1 MEQSNERLEKLIN
14 FFSKT
19 GKTAT
24 DFIPDEETYKMMF
37 IQEITNIKN
46 LLNRKSFNIENH
58 TTFGFL
64 IQQYQV
70 QIAEWLNHLFDVKE
84 KENGKYQEW
93 VIRFITEELEA
104 LLAFIYTRYQT
115 FFNLDEKLPEISL
128 EQIRASLK
136 ERVQKLR
143 KLLVKEFKNEAQVEL
158 ALLPLK
164 KILNANSKDKIS
176 YRYLFYTRRIEK
188 TLADFIHEIPS
199 CNCCENE
206 RIIELIVLLNYNC
219 KEAQHFIINT
229 ITAELE
235 KEDTLES
242 KLNRL
247 RFYLKE
253 FRQLGERPKVA
264 YKSYTPSLKEQIVGW
279 ISEEIIYQERRV
291 VSSSAI
297 FVDKEN
303 TIAYEEKVQLTFSV
317 EVFAI
322 MVRAAKDNKLVMV
335 KHAME
340 FFKIIPKYFSTKQ
353 ATTISTHSLRNKSYT
368 AELSAKREAI
378 DILHAMI
385 KRIHEY

>member
-84 KENGKYQEW
+84 KENAKYQEW

-253 FRQLGERPKVA
+253 FRQLAERPKVA
-264 YKSYTPSLKEQIVGW
+264 YKSHSPSLKEQIVGW

-291 VSSSAI
+291 VFSSAN
-297 FVDKEN
+297 FLDKEN

-322 MVRAAKDNKLVMV
+322 IVRAAKDNKLVMV

>member
-1 MEQSNERLEKLIN
+1 MEQSNERLEKLIK

-19 GKTAT
+19 GNTAT

-70 QIAEWLNHLFDVKE
+70 QIAEWLNQLFYERE
-84 KENGKYQEW
+84 KENGKYPEW
-93 VIRFITEELEA
+93 VVGFITEQLES
-104 LLAFIYTRYQT
+104 LLTSIYTRYQT

-128 EQIRASLK
+128 EQIRPSLK
-136 ERVQKLR
+136 ERVEKLR

-206 RIIELIVLLNYNC
+206 RIIELMVLLNYNC
-219 KEAQHFIINT
+219 IEAQHFILNK
-229 ITAELE
+229 ITADLE
-235 KEDTLES
+235 KEDSLES

-264 YKSYTPSLKEQIVGW
+264 YKNYTPSLKEQIVGW

-291 VSSSAI
+291 VSSSAN
-297 FVDKEN
+297 FLDKEN
-303 TIAYEEKVQLTFSV
+303 TIAYEEKFNYRFPSKCLQLWFV
-317 EVFAI
+317 
-322 MVRAAKDNKLVMV
+322 LQ
-335 KHAME
+335 
-340 FFKIIPKYFSTKQ
+340 KIISW
-353 ATTISTHSLRNKSYT
+353 
-368 AELSAKREAI
+368 
-378 DILHAMI
+378 
-385 KRIHEY
+385 